1 MAEETGGEAIFPLSM
16 KEIERA
22 YDRVEAGVRAQYTLG
37 YTSTNTARDG
47 RWRRVE
53 VKVAR
58 TRDARGRD
66 LRVLTRKGYFAPLVR
81 P

>member
-1 MAEETGGEAIFPLSM
+1 M
-16 KEIERA
+16 KQIESA
-22 YDRVEAGVRAQYTLG
+22 YDRVVAGIRAQYTLG
-37 YTSTNTARDG
+37 YTSSNAARDG

-58 TRDARGRD
+58 APGSRARD
-66 LRVLTRKGYFAPLVR
+66 LRVLTRKGYFAPFVR

>member
-16 KEIERA
+16 KEIENA
-22 YDRVEAGVRAQYTLG
+22 YDRVVRASAPSTALG
-37 YTSTNTARDG
+37 YVSTNPARDG

-53 VKVAR
+53 VKV
-58 TRDARGRD
+58 TRAGAAASRD
-66 LRVLTRKGYFAPLVR
+66 LRVQTRKGYFAPLVR